1 MMTMTM
7 TDTQVRELLLTYKKD
22 KKMSDMEWRKFCKR
36 YATRNVS
43 TVVWEMKVL
52 YGELPKNIS
61 VKIQE
66 QMQAFCTELFEQ

>member
-61 VKIQE
+61 VQIQE
-66 QMQAFCTELFEQ
+66 QMQAFCTELFE